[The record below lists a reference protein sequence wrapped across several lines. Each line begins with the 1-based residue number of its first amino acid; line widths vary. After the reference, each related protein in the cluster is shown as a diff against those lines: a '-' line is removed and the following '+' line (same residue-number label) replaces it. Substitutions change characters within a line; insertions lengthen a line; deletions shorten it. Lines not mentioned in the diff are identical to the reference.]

1 MRLIIDISRQN
12 DSDMK
17 IIGIIG
23 GILCGLIAFCILI
36 VMAGCLAA
44 LFGAY
49 DRNEN
54 DYESKS

>member
-1 MRLIIDISRQN
+1 MRLITDIFQN
-12 DSDMK
+12 DNNMK

-23 GILCGLIAFCILI
+23 GILCVLIAFFILI

>member
-1 MRLIIDISRQN
+1 
-12 DSDMK
+12 MK

-36 VMAGCLAA
+36 IMAGCLAA

-49 DRNEN
+49 DEKEKNNE
-54 DYESKS
+54 

>member
-1 MRLIIDISRQN
+1 
-12 DSDMK
+12 MK
-17 IIGIIG
+17 VLGFIG
-23 GILCGLIAFCILI
+23 GILCGLLVFSVLI

>member
-1 MRLIIDISRQN
+1 
-12 DSDMK
+12 MK
-17 IIGIIG
+17 IIATIG
-23 GILCGLIAFCILI
+23 GVFCILLAFCLLI
-36 VMAGCLAA
+36 VFAGCLAA

>member
-1 MRLIIDISRQN
+1 
-12 DSDMK
+12 MK

>member
-1 MRLIIDISRQN
+1 
-12 DSDMK
+12 MK

-49 DRNEN
+49 DEKEKNNE
-54 DYESKS
+54 